1 MPEVTNF
8 NLDNLRA
15 SNDEIMERARE
26 EGRKYYDDKAREQTR
41 ERLRSNAAATLES
54 MQKNGFFE
62 TLGGFFGGFLNAATV
77 TARAPQQTTEKTT
90 QKNAV
95 LPLIFVCVALLFI
108 TNKK

>member
-1 MPEVTNF
+1 MPNNNNF
-8 NLDNLRA
+8 NFDNLRS
-15 SNDEIMERARE
+15 SNAEIMQTARE
-26 EGRKYYDDKAREQTR
+26 EGRKYYDEKAREQTR
-41 ERLRSNAAATLES
+41 ERLRNNTAATLES

-77 TARAPQQTTEKTT
+77 TATAPTAQTK

-95 LPLIFVCVALLFI
+95 LPLIFVSMALLFI